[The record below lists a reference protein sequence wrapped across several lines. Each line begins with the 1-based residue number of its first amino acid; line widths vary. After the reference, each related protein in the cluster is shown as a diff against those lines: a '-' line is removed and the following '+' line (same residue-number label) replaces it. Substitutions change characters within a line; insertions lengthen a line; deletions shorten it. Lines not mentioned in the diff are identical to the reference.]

1 MRDQVL
7 KIAMGEV
14 GYKES
19 PANSNLTKYGEW
31 YGVNG
36 KKWCALFI
44 SWVYDQAGFKWPK
57 QLDSP
62 KGFIWVPV
70 IIYRSKQFPQLYTR
84 TFDPLPGDIVV
95 FDWEGDKEP
104 DHVALFVKWI
114 VKGKTFETIEGNTS
128 KGNNSNGGQVQ
139 YRKDRSMANV
149 LCFVQA
155 IKEK

>member
-36 KKWCALFI
+36 KPWCALFV
-44 SWVYDQAGFKWPK
+44 SWVYAQAAVQWPK
-57 QLDSP
+57 LLETK
-62 KGFIWVPV
+62 KGFIWVPTLLIRARQYGWV
-70 IIYRSKQFPQLYTR
+70 TLDPQ
-84 TFDPLPGDIVV
+84 PGDLVV
-95 FDWEGDKEP
+95 FDWEGDRKV
-104 DHVALFVKWI
+104 DHVGIFKNWLI
-114 VKGKTFETIEGNTS
+114 KGKTFECIEGNTS

-139 YRKDRSMANV
+139 WRNDRNV
-149 LCFVQA
+149 KQVAAFITV
-155 IKEK
+155 IK